1 MSNGGVHFE
10 VTNEVAGMQS
20 FVVLGIIPG
29 TNIQTTLNFWIV
41 FTILLSVITFRYR
54 ILSVI
59 RFVYRY
65 TTLIRIARAIDTYEF
80 TTT

>member
-1 MSNGGVHFE
+1 
-10 VTNEVAGMQS
+10 MQS